1 MLMRIF
7 LSMNLTEHTG
17 HGIPQIISRYGEEAF
32 RITNSYV
39 LVTIPF
45 DAAVLENVELKN
57 PTTTNEPLK
66 STEKKIIALLRKNPE
81 ETAKSMAET
90 LDLTVRTVERNLTQ
104 LQNKGWVV
112 RIGSDRTGNWSVI
125 K

>member
-1 MLMRIF
+1 
-7 LSMNLTEHTG
+7 MNLTEHTG
-17 HGIPQIISRYGEEAF
+17 HGIPRIISRYGEEAF

-57 PTTTNEPLK
+57 PAIANEPLK